1 EQEEEEE
8 EEDKY
13 YIFKNGT
20 YSVGR
25 KGCDI
30 IIHKDKGVSR
40 IHAHIMVDEMTQSCQ
55 VRIRD
60 LSKYG
65 TFINKNLSSNKK
77 VHHFPNKQTTLEDGD
92 LLSFGTGNATFRFSY
107 VPLVLYIC
115 CAEASQMNHHLQDK
129 VSSIGALRLK
139 LIVDFASHRGETRN
153 GRKNWPGEKHDDKG
167 GSVHLNPRPLALTT
181 MPMPISARLTHVYS
195 EDCTHV
201 IVDQHVPL
209 KRDLLDAIVAKKP
222 LLRTSWL
229 EYKFGDRLQSLLEVS
244 GSRVNYVE
252 EICSSSQNINT
263 VITPRIKE
271 LKHRSPLAEY
281 VMFPYL
287 LDREHRKNGLG
298 ILPQA
303 FGCGENTCLTYVI
316 PGRSVDKFD
325 HLDKLGLSYR
335 VDEMALIRAL
345 LSGKLDQ
352 SILISSS

>member
-1 EQEEEEE
+1 EQEEEEEE

-77 VHHFPNKQTTLEDGD
+77 E
-92 LLSFGTGNATFRFSY
+92 
-107 VPLVLYIC
+107 
-115 CAEASQMNHHLQDK
+115 
-129 VSSIGALRLK
+129 
-139 LIVDFASHRGETRN
+139 
-153 GRKNWPGEKHDDKG
+153 DKG
-167 GSVHLNPRPLALTT
+167 ASVHLNPRPLALTT

-271 LKHRSPLAEY
+271 LKHRSPLAE
-281 VMFPYL
+281 
-287 LDREHRKNGLG
+287 
-298 ILPQA
+298 A

-325 HLDKLGLSYR
+325 HLDNLGLSYR